1 METNR
6 RELFKLIAGGAAA
19 ATLVSGGVVEN
30 KTPYLVG
37 ERAGESLLPCDLAA
51 AYLTLASRDK
61 KNESS
66 YRVAAA
72 KLLTAINRGIA

>member
-37 ERAGESLLPCDLAA
+37 EPE
-51 AYLTLASRDK
+51 
-61 KNESS
+61 
-66 YRVAAA
+66 
-72 KLLTAINRGIA
+72 